1 MNKTKSVLTTNREPF
16 EMMVSLN
23 YCVCFFWVSEM
34 SETCYDDLLA
44 EKQAAVVY
52 LLIEG
57 IILSYEQ
64 SVRSKKT
71 RSA

>member
-1 MNKTKSVLTTNREPF
+1 
-16 EMMVSLN
+16 
-23 YCVCFFWVSEM
+23 M
-34 SETCYDDLLA
+34 SETCYDNLLA
-44 EKQAAVVY
+44 VKATVVVY

>member
-1 MNKTKSVLTTNREPF
+1 
-16 EMMVSLN
+16 
-23 YCVCFFWVSEM
+23 M